1 MVKTHH
7 NFKMLNLYLED
18 KMIVYLIQELQKS
31 VPNLFWVLN
40 IRILEKL
47 PELLNHLIESIL
59 PQDLI
64 HILIIRE
71 LNI

>member
-1 MVKTHH
+1 M
-7 NFKMLNLYLED
+7 M
-18 KMIVYLIQELQKS
+18 VYLIQELQKS

-47 PELLNHLIESIL
+47 PEFLNHLIESIL

>member
-1 MVKTHH
+1 MMV
-7 NFKMLNLYLED
+7 NSS
-18 KMIVYLIQELQKS
+18 QGAQKS

-40 IRILEKL
+40 ILILEKL

-64 HILIIRE
+64 HILINENSISNRIQRSYSCSSSAQE
-71 LNI
+71 HM